1 MAPTYQR
8 GLGGLPQ
15 QGPHPAAF
23 FLPFKTLTEELRRTA
38 RGTTPVP
45 AETLNG
51 AHALEALSMR
61 PKVLSP
67 ALRPPFSHGQQ
78 LPSTRALTFE
88 MPPRLSSAHLSSAP
102 VYKDFRAAATPG
114 RG

>member
-1 MAPTYQR
+1 VAPTYQR

-23 FLPFKTLTEELRRTA
+23 FLPFKTLTEELRGTA